1 MEDDD
6 VLPTIYSL
14 AANCKYHPLSYS
26 HVKNE
31 KESLY
36 GKIQ

>member
-6 VLPTIYSL
+6 LPTIYSW
-14 AANCKYHPLSYS
+14 AANCKYPLSYS